1 MGIIRR
7 FSSLSSNNNNIKN
20 KNLNSTNTSIYPLK
34 SSFDNENNLKEETS
48 SSSSSNSSSSKTTEK
63 VDNLNKQTF
72 DINANLEA
80 YKQRCK
86 ALEVENKRLM
96 SNLGIMI
103 ENNNKNKEELN
114 QLKEQMMQQN
124 NEKQELLNLVQRLNA
139 DYEKERELARELQRV
154 GQFNNK
160 VIQRDIQ
167 RYQSRIER
175 LEQKCAKMT
184 SESVELKKLC
194 LYLSRQRQA
203 LWAQLSNIE
212 KTKNNSEIEGDIN
225 SSNTYKSTHDMIES
239 CNSQFQ
245 LDGVKENALQL
256 IYSDMQSSY
265 LLAQL
270 EAAPHRKGQQL
281 EKEEN
286 EYSTI
291 PCFCSSTAS
300 STLTNTTNFGS
311 SFGSSFSDD
320 TTTIFVLDND
330 GREQFNN
337 KIDLNNIILQ
347 SLPQLQ
353 VRELCTINEEKES
366 DNDNNEETNEY
377 LNIQNNWKFKENTE
391 NILNGKN
398 REELKLENFKNKN
411 NNRNS
416 STSTTS
422 SSSSSGAFSAT
433 SSNGDEFRGGN
444 EDKREED
451 EEEENDYLP
460 PEMPLLKQEPQQR
473 SSINTSTI
481 SLIGRPSSCMETN
494 NILNNFEEYQLN
506 TTSRS
511 TLPRVNNNNS
521 SNIFPLIGTKGRLS
535 PPPRRKMEFLPNEQ
549 QQKLLLDGK
558 ILGGPPMRIRIRP
571 PPTNSTIQMP
581 QLIKKDLHISNKNN
595 IITAL

>member
-7 FSSLSSNNNNIKN
+7 FSSLSSNNNNLKN

-48 SSSSSNSSSSKTTEK
+48 SSSSSNSSSSKTTEN
-63 VDNLNKQTF
+63 VDKLNSQTF

-103 ENNNKNKEELN
+103 ENNNKNKEEII
-114 QLKEQMMQQN
+114 QLKNKMMQQN

-203 LWAQLSNIE
+203 LWAQLSHIG
-212 KTKNNSEIEGDIN
+212 KAKNNSEIEGDIN
-225 SSNTYKSTHDMIES
+225 SSMIENS
-239 CNSQFQ
+239 NSQFQ
-245 LDGVKENALQL
+245 IDGVKENALQL

-291 PCFCSSTAS
+291 PCFCPSPSS

-320 TTTIFVLDND
+320 TTSIFVLDND
-330 GREQFNN
+330 GGEQFNH
-337 KIDLNNIILQ
+337 KFDLNNIILQ

-366 DNDNNEETNEY
+366 DDNNEENAEY
-377 LNIQNNWKFKENTE
+377 LNIQNNWKFKE
-391 NILNGKN
+391 IQK
-398 REELKLENFKNKN
+398 
-411 NNRNS
+411 
-416 STSTTS
+416 
-422 SSSSSGAFSAT
+422 
-433 SSNGDEFRGGN
+433 
-444 EDKREED
+444 
-451 EEEENDYLP
+451 
-460 PEMPLLKQEPQQR
+460 
-473 SSINTSTI
+473 
-481 SLIGRPSSCMETN
+481 
-494 NILNNFEEYQLN
+494 
-506 TTSRS
+506 
-511 TLPRVNNNNS
+511 
-521 SNIFPLIGTKGRLS
+521 IF
-535 PPPRRKMEFLPNEQ
+535 
-549 QQKLLLDGK
+549 
-558 ILGGPPMRIRIRP
+558 
-571 PPTNSTIQMP
+571 
-581 QLIKKDLHISNKNN
+581 
-595 IITAL
+595 

>member
-1 MGIIRR
+1 
-7 FSSLSSNNNNIKN
+7 
-20 KNLNSTNTSIYPLK
+20 
-34 SSFDNENNLKEETS
+34 
-48 SSSSSNSSSSKTTEK
+48 
-63 VDNLNKQTF
+63 
-72 DINANLEA
+72 
-80 YKQRCK
+80 
-86 ALEVENKRLM
+86 
-96 SNLGIMI
+96 
-103 ENNNKNKEELN
+103 
-114 QLKEQMMQQN
+114 MMQQT

-203 LWAQLSNIE
+203 LWAQLSHIG
-212 KTKNNSEIEGDIN
+212 KSKNNSEIEGDIN
-225 SSNTYKSTHDMIES
+225 SSMIENS
-239 CNSQFQ
+239 NSQFQ
-245 LDGVKENALQL
+245 IDGVKENALQL

-270 EAAPHRKGQQL
+270 EAAPHRRGQQL

-291 PCFCSSTAS
+291 PCFCSSPS
-300 STLTNTTNFGS
+300 STTLTNTTNFGS

-320 TTTIFVLDND
+320 RTTIFVLDND
-330 GREQFNN
+330 GGEQFNH
-337 KIDLNNIILQ
+337 KFDLNNIILQ

-366 DNDNNEETNEY
+366 DDNNEENAEY

-391 NILNGKN
+391 NILNGKI
-398 REELKLENFKNKN
+398 REELKLENLKNKN

-444 EDKREED
+444 EEKREEED

-521 SNIFPLIGTKGRLS
+521 SNIFPLIGIKGRLS

-549 QQKLLLDGK
+549 QQKLLIDGK

-581 QLIKKDLHISNKNN
+581 QLIKKDLHISNKTN

>member
-1 MGIIRR
+1 
-7 FSSLSSNNNNIKN
+7 
-20 KNLNSTNTSIYPLK
+20 
-34 SSFDNENNLKEETS
+34 
-48 SSSSSNSSSSKTTEK
+48 
-63 VDNLNKQTF
+63 
-72 DINANLEA
+72 
-80 YKQRCK
+80 
-86 ALEVENKRLM
+86 
-96 SNLGIMI
+96 
-103 ENNNKNKEELN
+103 
-114 QLKEQMMQQN
+114 MQQT

-203 LWAQLSNIE
+203 LWAQLSHIG
-212 KTKNNSEIEGDIN
+212 KSKNNSEIEGDIN
-225 SSNTYKSTHDMIES
+225 SSMIENS
-239 CNSQFQ
+239 NSQFQ
-245 LDGVKENALQL
+245 IDGVKENALQL

-270 EAAPHRKGQQL
+270 EAAPHRRGQQL

-291 PCFCSSTAS
+291 PCFCSSPS
-300 STLTNTTNFGS
+300 STTLTNTTNFGS

-330 GREQFNN
+330 GGEQFNH
-337 KIDLNNIILQ
+337 
-347 SLPQLQ
+347 
-353 VRELCTINEEKES
+353 
-366 DNDNNEETNEY
+366 
-377 LNIQNNWKFKENTE
+377 KF
-391 NILNGKN
+391 G
-398 REELKLENFKNKN
+398 RKLIF
-411 NNRNS
+411 
-416 STSTTS
+416 
-422 SSSSSGAFSAT
+422 
-433 SSNGDEFRGGN
+433 D
-444 EDKREED
+444 
-451 EEEENDYLP
+451 
-460 PEMPLLKQEPQQR
+460 EPQQR

-521 SNIFPLIGTKGRLS
+521 SNIFPLIGIKGRLS

-549 QQKLLLDGK
+549 QQKLLIDGK

-581 QLIKKDLHISNKNN
+581 QLIKKDLHISNKTN